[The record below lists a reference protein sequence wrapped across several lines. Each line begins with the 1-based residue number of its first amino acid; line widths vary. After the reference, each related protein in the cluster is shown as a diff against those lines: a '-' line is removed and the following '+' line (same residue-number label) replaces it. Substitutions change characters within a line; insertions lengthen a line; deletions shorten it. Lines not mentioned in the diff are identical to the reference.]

1 MQMKTDEEIGRII
14 GVAAVVAALPETA
27 SVESDRVKQIIAE
40 MMRNFA
46 GASDEM
52 KAAANG
58 IAAAILTKASIER
71 SR

>member
-1 MQMKTDEEIGRII
+1 
-14 GVAAVVAALPETA
+14 
-27 SVESDRVKQIIAE
+27 VKQIIAE